1 MKIHDILGTPAALT
15 AAAHHTTPTNA
26 ESHTKTTGHHAW
38 KKQAWA
44 MYDQVGEL
52 RKVTQWLAQS
62 LSRVPIYAADVT
74 DDGTPSTTPTE
85 NPTAQTIVRDI
96 AGGPAGQA
104 KLLRGMVPGLTIVGE
119 VWVAVIHRTQ
129 TTGTEVQEWHALSAR
144 EISTRAQD
152 VTLKLE
158 DGTDHALDPE
168 RDLLVRV
175 HRPHPEA
182 SRESD
187 SPVRAALQPL
197 HEIMRTSAAI
207 EGAGKSRL
215 AGNGILALP
224 QEMTMPVQQ
233 APRGASDAPGLE
245 PVGGTAE
252 VQVTATD
259 IMRQLQQVMTT
270 AVGDPSSAAA
280 LVPIVLKAPGE
291 HLDKI
296 RHITF
301 QSEVTEV
308 NLKTREAALARLARS
323 LDVPPEVMTGLGG
336 TNHWNAWAIDD
347 DAINNHIAPLM
358 TLICDALT
366 EALLR
371 PLLASA
377 GMDPSKWVV
386 WFDTTPL
393 TQKANRTEDAVAAFD
408 RGAVSVATLRREL
421 GFADTDAPTADT
433 AGRTPEQKKAED
445 KQLATELVKGSP
457 ALLPLLAHILE
468 LPAPPGGW
476 GGALAGGPGA
486 PGAPPAPPESRDMPD
501 EPTE

>member
-1 MKIHDILGTPAALT
+1 MKIHDILGTPTSLT

-26 ESHTKTTGHHAW
+26 EDHTKTTGHHAW

-52 RKVTQWLAQS
+52 RKVTQWLAHS

-74 DDGTPSTTPTE
+74 TTGTPSTTPTE
-85 NPTAQTIVRDI
+85 HTAALTIVRDI

-129 TTGTEVQEWHALSAR
+129 STGTEVQEWHAISAR
-144 EISTRAQD
+144 EINTRSQD

-158 DGTDHALDPE
+158 DGTDHTLDPE

-224 QEMTMPVQQ
+224 QEITMPVQQ

-245 PVGGTAE
+245 PVGGTIE
-252 VQVTATD
+252 VTATD

-308 NLKTREAALARLARS
+308 NLKTRESALARLARS

-377 GMDPSKWVV
+377 GLDPSNWVV

-393 TQKANRTEDAVAAFD
+393 TQKANRTDDAVAAFD

-421 GFADTDAPTADT
+421 GFTDTDAPTADT
-433 AGRTPEQKKAED
+433 AARTAEQKKAED
-445 KQLATELVKGSP
+445 KQLATELVKGAPS
-457 ALLPLLAHILE
+457 LLPLLAHILE

-476 GGALAGGPGA
+476 GSADGGGPGA
-486 PGAPPAPPESRDMPD
+486 PGAPPAPPASRDMP
-501 EPTE
+501 EQPTA